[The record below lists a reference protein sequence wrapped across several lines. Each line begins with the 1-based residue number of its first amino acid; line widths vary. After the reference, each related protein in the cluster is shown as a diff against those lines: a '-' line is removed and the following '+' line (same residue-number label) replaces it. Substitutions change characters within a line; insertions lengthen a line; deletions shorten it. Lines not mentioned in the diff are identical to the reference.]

1 MKRLLLVAAWTVI
14 AAGCSQTPSERGG
27 SSTAAAAS
35 NAPATVTTSRV
46 MSKKLQTTVTLP
58 AQLTPYE
65 QVDIYPKVTGFVQTV
80 TVDRGSRV
88 RRGQLLVRLTAPEI
102 VSQRS
107 QAEAAVRAA
116 QSQLA
121 TAQARNLSSH
131 GCGLKDAR
139 CSCRE

>member
-1 MKRLLLVAAWTVI
+1 
-14 AAGCSQTPSERGG
+14 
-27 SSTAAAAS
+27 
-35 NAPATVTTSRV
+35 

-102 VSQRS
+102 G
-107 QAEAAVRAA
+107 QAHIR
-116 QSQLA
+116 Q
-121 TAQARNLSSH
+121 RNLSSH